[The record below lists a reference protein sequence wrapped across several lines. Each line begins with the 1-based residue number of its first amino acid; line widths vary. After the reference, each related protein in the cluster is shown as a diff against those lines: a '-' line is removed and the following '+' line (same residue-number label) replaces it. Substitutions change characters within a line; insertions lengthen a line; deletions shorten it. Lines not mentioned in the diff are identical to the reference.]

1 MSVDKNDKNKSN
13 IRLAT
18 HKQNILDELNKK
30 FEMKK
35 LIVLDENDPH
45 HKEKK
50 IQYKSAKKLL
60 GNLAR
65 FYLWINK
72 KFIN

>member
-1 MSVDKNDKNKSN
+1 
-13 IRLAT
+13 
-18 HKQNILDELNKK
+18 
-30 FEMKK
+30 MKK
-35 LIVLDENDPH
+35 LIVLDENDPY

-50 IQYKSAKKLL
+50 IQYKSAKKML